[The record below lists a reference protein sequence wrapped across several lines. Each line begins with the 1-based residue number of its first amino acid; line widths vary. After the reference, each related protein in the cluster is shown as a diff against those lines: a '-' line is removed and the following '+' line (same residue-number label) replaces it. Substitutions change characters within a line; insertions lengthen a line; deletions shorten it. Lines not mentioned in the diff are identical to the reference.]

1 MMPLPQ
7 FYAKE
12 LHDAMSGLGTDEIV
26 LIEVLCT
33 MSNHEI
39 SIIKQ
44 AYEASKLTYEIKIT
58 ITLKLN
64 NIKITK

>member
-12 LHDAMSGLGTDEIV
+12 LHDAMSGLGTDEAV

-33 MSNHEI
+33 LSNHEI

-44 AYEASKLTYEIKIT
+44 AYEASELAKRY
-58 ITLKLN
+58 
-64 NIKITK
+64 